1 MAAATRWIPGRDSCG
16 SVRRA
21 KGRLRGGL
29 AGGILA
35 AFLSH
40 GLAAGL
46 AAQESV
52 LPPAEFLFG
61 EELEVRVVNLEVVVE
76 DRRGN
81 RVGGLGP
88 DEFRLFVDGE
98 PVAVDYFTEILA
110 NRAVERET
118 GDAPPGIGGGDV
130 VPTHYLIFVD
140 DDHTGVA
147 MRRPVLNGLIRDL
160 DGLGINDEVAVVVR
174 SRRLLETLSDF
185 TTDREATRRA
195 LETLAVGRRFSGM
208 LYSPQRREQL
218 MVTGAGD
225 EMVMAGTRVGT
236 EVLNS
241 VANDVANPGMAP
253 GQLSSEVAAELR
265 MRDLEYSII
274 AVNSTMRALAAP
286 QGRKVLL
293 LLAGAWPTASY
304 RTQSRYTWLRPDH
317 SLLDDLIDEA
327 NVLGYTVYP
336 MDQQSSMQSLWHW
349 SNLKRIAAGTGGRAY
364 VAGANMN
371 AMARVA
377 DDVADY
383 YWLGFVPDY
392 ERTDTAHEVRVEV
405 LDPRLRVRSRRGYVD
420 RSRRAEGDMEVQR
433 ALFFPETIERT
444 EERALHV
451 EIGKP
456 ERSGVR
462 KVLVP
467 IRVLVPVGRFTVVPW
482 QGAYVSRLELRFAVV
497 DSNGQQGGIPLIPLV
512 LGGGSEPAED
522 AVVPYEFNL
531 RLRRKPHDLVVSVH
545 DPLSLQTISGRAL
558 ITFR

>member
-1 MAAATRWIPGRDSCG
+1 MVAETRSTSGRG
-16 SVRRA
+16 
-21 KGRLRGGL
+21 LRGGVRL
-29 AGGILA
+29 AAQRPHRGFAGGMVA
-35 AFLSH
+35 AVLSH

-46 AAQESV
+46 AAQEAV

-76 DRRGN
+76 DQRGN
-81 RVGGLGP
+81 RVVGLGP
-88 DEFRLFVDGE
+88 EDFRLFVDGE

-110 NRAVERET
+110 NRAIESEI
-118 GDAPPGIGGGDV
+118 GDAPPGIGDGDV

-140 DDHTGVA
+140 DDHTQVA
-147 MRRPVLNGLIRDL
+147 LRRPVLNGLIRDL
-160 DGLGINDEVAVVVR
+160 DGLGIHDQVAVVVR

-185 TTDREATRRA
+185 STDRASTRQA
-195 LETLAVGRRFSGM
+195 LEALAAGRLYGGL
-208 LYSPQRREQL
+208 LYSPQRREQR

-225 EMVMAGTRVGT
+225 EMIVAGTRVGT

-241 VANDVANPGMAP
+241 VADDVANPGMAP
-253 GQLSSEVAAELR
+253 GQLGAEVAAELR
-265 MRDLEYSII
+265 MRDLEYSIV

-304 RTQSRYTWLRPDH
+304 SSQSRYTWLRPDH

-336 MDQQSSMQSLWHW
+336 MDQQSPVQSLLRW
-349 SNLKRIAAGTGGRAY
+349 SNLRVVAAGTGGRAY

-392 ERTDTAHEVRVEV
+392 ERTDTAHDIRVEV
-405 LDPRLRVRSRRGYVD
+405 LDPGLRVRSRRGYVD
-420 RSRRAEGDMEVQR
+420 RSRRAEGDMEAQR
-433 ALFFPETIERT
+433 ALFFPETIERS
-444 EERALHV
+444 EERALRV

-456 ERSGVR
+456 ERSGFR

-467 IRVLVPVGRFTVVPW
+467 VRVLVPVGRFAVVPW
-482 QGAYVSRLELRFAVV
+482 QGAFVSRLELRFAVV
-497 DSNGQQGGIPLIPLV
+497 DSNGQQSGIPLIPLD
-512 LGGGSEPAED
+512 LRGASQPSED
-522 AVVPYEFNL
+522 AVVPYEINL

-545 DPLSLQTISGRAL
+545 DPLSRETISGRAS
-558 ITFR
+558 IAFR